1 MYVCVCLCVGVR
13 MHELFSVYVSL
24 SLCMMYVCVYLHA
37 YMCNNDFFALFIKKS
52 FLVSASTLYMIIQM
66 QTPNRKAVSEICL
79 ACCKE
84 VIMHSV

>member
-1 MYVCVCLCVGVR
+1 MRV
-13 MHELFSVYVSL
+13 HELFSVYVSL

-37 YMCNNDFFALFIKKS
+37 YMCNNDFFALLKKF

-66 QTPNRKAVSEICL
+66 QTPNKKAVSEICL
-79 ACCKE
+79 ACSKE